1 MLDLLLELVDGLFM
15 LVSFVDDVFVLMFEL
30 SDLANKLRVLVGVVI
45 ALSGLGLG
53 QLFLSIC

>member
-30 SDLANKLRVLVGVVI
+30 SDLANKLRALVGVVI